1 MKNSILFLFVIVSF
15 CSLLNSVIWEI
26 KQDGTGDFSTIQEG
40 INASSNAD
48 TVLVFPGIYYENIN
62 YNGKNITVGSL
73 NLITGEEQ
81 YISQTIID
89 GNQNGSCVQVMSGE
103 DSTATL
109 QGFSIV
115 NGSGYPANHGPYG
128 GGVYINNSEL
138 DIKNCLIKDNIAY
151 RGGGIYI
158 RYSRLFIEGTKLF
171 NNHAYS
177 SGGAIYLTHYSEID
191 FNDDDLCNIYLNY
204 AAKGNDIYKASS
216 CPPMI
221 ANVDT
226 FTVAENS
233 LYFINSTSST
243 GVPLN
248 DVILNANHG
257 KIEQV
262 YCDLYVSAEG
272 DNANSGLTFEEP
284 LKTLNYALALLSGI
298 SDEVYTVHVA
308 NGYYSKSLNQQCFP
322 LNMPGNVSLVGQS
335 MEGVIWDAES
345 LSSFTYDTQASQSY
359 TIKNIT
365 FLNSYERTLGAVALL
380 INADQISSVVITFE
394 NLIFSGCIRRGGYL
408 IFPSMRTAVFKN
420 ITAIDNQSTF
430 LRIHNCSRNI
440 RVFELEN
447 IKISTNVEP
456 IDSSIYNFD
465 QLNLDANF
473 SDIIDI
479 VIKNVEIT
487 NNVEYE
493 CGPDPFVSCS
503 AIYMLTGIKLSMINC
518 TIGNN
523 ILPTGA
529 PRSGA
534 IYTSNIDNH
543 VVIHN
548 SILYGDN
555 HPEIYIYGYNDPS
568 HYSSVTV
575 SHSLVEGG
583 QAGIQNPFSWNQ
595 VYWLDGNLN
604 TDPLWLGSG
613 DYPYALQSGSPCIDA
628 GTLDLPDGIELP
640 EFDLAGNPRI
650 YGSTVDM
657 GAYEW
662 QGTGTEEVTTYFPL
676 STHITNYPNPFNP
689 STTISFSIG
698 QNEQNQQVELSIF
711 NIKGQKVKTLINAVV
726 SATEVSCTWN
736 GKDEAGKRVSS
747 GQYTARLTINGEEKA
762 VRKIML
768 VK

>member
-1 MKNSILFLFVIVSF
+1 MKFKILSLSSICLF

-26 KQDGTGDFSTIQEG
+26 KQDGTGSFLTIQEG
-40 INASSNAD
+40 INTSADAD
-48 TVLVFPGIYYENIN
+48 TVLVYPGIYYENIN

-204 AAKGNDIYKASS
+204 AAKGNDICKSYA

-221 ANVDT
+221 VNVDT

-272 DNANSGLTFEEP
+272 DNANSGLTFAEP
-284 LKTLNYALALLSGI
+284 LKNLNYALALLSGI

-308 NGYYSKSLNQQCFP
+308 NGYYAKSLNQQCFP
-322 LNMPGNVSLVGQS
+322 LNMPGNVSLIGQS
-335 MEGVIWDAES
+335 MEDVIWDAES
-345 LSSFTYDTQASQSY
+345 LSSFTNDTRANQSY

-365 FLNSYERTLGAVALL
+365 FLNSNQKYSTAAALA
-380 INADQISSVVITFE
+380 INASNISSVVITFE
-394 NLIFSGCIRRGGYL
+394 NLMFSGCDRRNGYL
-408 IFPSMRTAVFKN
+408 IFTSFLNANFIN
-420 ITAIDNQSTF
+420 ILSENNNSGF
-430 LRIHNCSRNI
+430 LRIHRGNNI
-440 RVFELEN
+440 NPRVEMEN
-447 IKISTNVEP
+447 IKIINNQELIVPDPHAFIQISLNANYGSP
-456 IDSSIYNFD
+456 IE
-465 QLNLDANF
+465 
-473 SDIIDI
+473 
-479 VIKNVEIT
+479 VIMKNVEIT
-487 NNVEYE
+487 NNVRNTY
-493 CGPDPFVSCS
+493 DPSFLTTAVIGVSQ
-503 AIYMLTGIKLSMINC
+503 GISLYLVNS

-523 ILPTGA
+523 QVP
-529 PRSGA
+529 SGA
-534 IYTSNIDNH
+534 VGGSLLICYSDNH
-543 VVIHN
+543 VNIYN

-555 HPEIYIYGYNDPS
+555 PHEIYIYNLYDPTF
-568 HYSSVTV
+568 YSSVTV

-583 QAGIQNPFSWNQ
+583 QADIQNPFSWNQ
-595 VYWLDGNLN
+595 VYWLDGNLD

-689 STTISFSIG
+689 STTISFSIE
-698 QNEQNQQVELSIF
+698 QNEQNQQIELSIF
-711 NIKGQKVKTLINAVV
+711 NIKGQKVKTLIDAVV
-726 SATEVSCTWN
+726 SATEISCTWN
-736 GKDEAGKRVSS
+736 GKDENGKHVSS

-762 VRKIML
+762 VRKMMV